1 MLTVLFHLEALLV
14 VQFVHYLDDFLWVHK
29 NFLVCLNTCKL
40 VKETSEEIGLP
51 LAPEKFVEP
60 TQSITFLG
68 LVLDLVHMAI
78 AIPEDKCERI
88 ERQLLSII
96 QAKKTTVKQIQAL
109 AGSLNFITRAV
120 PHGCL
125 FMQKMYNL
133 VARLKPN
140 WHVSITAELKRDC
153 HVWLHFIRDYGGWTQ
168 IRTPQTPMVMLYTDA
183 ATTEDLGWGAWWDTH
198 WTWDQWDSE
207 FI

>member
-1 MLTVLFHLEALLV
+1 MK
-14 VQFVHYLDDFLWVHK
+14 D
-29 NFLVCLNTCKL
+29 
-40 VKETSEEIGLP
+40 TSEEIGLP

-68 LVLDLVHMAI
+68 LVIDSVCMAI
-78 AIPEDKCERI
+78 AIPDDKYTKI
-88 ERQLLSII
+88 EKQLRNLL
-96 QAKKTTVKQIQAL
+96 QAKKTTVKQVQAL

-120 PHGCL
+120 PHGCP
-125 FMQKMYNL
+125 FIQKMYDL
-133 VARLKPN
+133 VAGLKPN
-140 WHVSITAELKRDC
+140 WHVSISAEVKRDC
-153 HVWLHFIRDYGGWTQ
+153 QMWLCFLQEYGGWTQ
-168 IRTPQTPMVMLYTDA
+168 IHTPQMPMVMLFTDA